1 MFNIQAQV
9 VNGISHAKSS
19 FFFYNYMLLQLTTI
33 PRQIANSSFL
43 PASNILQ
50 TEGHFSFHLEFLQIY
65 KNVKFKIQTLADS
78 LISLDEKERS
88 VFKSSVT
95 SLTGGFSVVS

>member
-1 MFNIQAQV
+1 MAFPMQNP
-9 VNGISHAKSS
+9 H
-19 FFFYNYMLLQLTTI
+19 FFYNYMLLQLTTI

-50 TEGHFSFHLEFLQIY
+50 TEGHCSFHLEFLQIY
-65 KNVKFKIQTLADS
+65 KNVKFKIQTL
-78 LISLDEKERS
+78 ISLDEKEMS
-88 VFKSSVT
+88 VFKLSVT